1 MWMRQQ
7 RPSDDAFVDER
18 RSSSRIRRDVFSP
31 WSPWNE
37 ASNEASVSSTRAFD
51 LRIGALV
58 SGVYR
63 VVRWIGEGGMGLVAL
78 AHDER
83 LDRHVAVKFI
93 RPAVN
98 AHDDLRAFFHEEAR
112 AMARVRHPNVV
123 TVHAFGEHA
132 GLPFFVM
139 DHVDGRSVDAWLA
152 SWGDA
157 PPDVREAMRI
167 LRHACAGTSA
177 IHRSRTVHRDLKPS
191 NLLMDRDG
199 NVAVADLGV
208 ARSFL
213 RPDDASGTPGV
224 LVGSAAYLAPE
235 AALGQDA
242 TLELAIRRDVY
253 ALGCIAY
260 ELLAGRPPFEA
271 PSDMGLMAKHM
282 LEEPPAISSRR
293 PDLPPSFDDV
303 LQRALTKDPWIRF
316 GSADELWAALAR
328 TWTRDGGAESA

>member
-1 MWMRQQ
+1 
-7 RPSDDAFVDER
+7 
-18 RSSSRIRRDVFSP
+18 
-31 WSPWNE
+31 
-37 ASNEASVSSTRAFD
+37 
-51 LRIGALV
+51 
-58 SGVYR
+58 
-63 VVRWIGEGGMGLVAL
+63 MGIVAL

-93 RPAVN
+93 HPSVN
-98 AHDDLRAFFHEEAR
+98 VRDDLRAFFHEEAR

-123 TVHAFGEHA
+123 TVHAFGEHV

-139 DHVDGRSVDAWLA
+139 DHVDGRSVDAWL
-152 SWGDA
+152 SSREGA
-157 PPDVREAMRI
+157 PPTVREAMRI
-167 LRHACAGTSA
+167 LGQACAGTSA

-199 NVAVADLGV
+199 HVAVADLGV

-213 RPDDASGTPGV
+213 RPDDAPGAPGV
-224 LVGSAAYLAPE
+224 LVGSAAYMAPE

-260 ELLAGRPPFEA
+260 ELLTGRTPFEA

-282 LEEPPAISSRR
+282 LEEPPAISALRA
-293 PDLPPSFDDV
+293 DLPSSFDVV
-303 LQRALTKDPWIRF
+303 LQGALSKDPWTRF
-316 GSADELWAALAR
+316 GSAGELWEALAS
-328 TWTRDGGAESA
+328 TWEREGVAET